1 MKETAKRR
9 RSLKDILATAILA
22 LIFLIGV
29 GVLLYPTV
37 SEWWNAR
44 VQTRAVA
51 TYNAL
56 ADALSEKD
64 YSEYFEAARAYN
76 NRLYEIG
83 SAEAIASPELAGED
97 YWDLLD
103 IAGTGVM
110 GYVTID
116 KIDVQLP
123 IYHGTDAAVL
133 QVGAGH
139 MEGTSLPI
147 GGESTHSVI
156 SAHTGLPSALLFTH
170 LDRLTEGDIF
180 TVTILK
186 EVFTYQVD
194 QILVVLPTEIEN
206 LYIEDECDY
215 CTLMTCT
222 PYGVN
227 SHRLL
232 VRGSRIYPRDD
243 DGDVGETA
251 PVTGEAEQE
260 RQALPA
266 WAKWAALGIGVLL
279 LIYLI
284 SDILVRIIRHRRK
297 RRKDRSEPDK
307 DAN

>member
-1 MKETAKRR
+1 MEKSGKKKR
-9 RSLKDILATAILA
+9 KAGGILATL
-22 LIFLIGV
+22 LLVVVFLVGV
-29 GVLLYPTV
+29 GVLLYPTF
-37 SEWWNAR
+37 SDWWNAR
-44 VQTRAVA
+44 VQSRAVA
-51 TYNAL
+51 TYDAL
-56 ADALSEKD
+56 ADALDEKD
-64 YSEYFEAARAYN
+64 YTEYFEAARAYN
-76 NRLYEIG
+76 NRLYDVG
-83 SAEAIASPELAGED
+83 TAQALASPELVDEG

-103 IAGTGVM
+103 IAGTGIM

-194 QILVVLPTEIEN
+194 QIVVVLPTEIEN

-232 VRGSRIYPRDD
+232 VRGSRIYPEDEND
-243 DGDVGETA
+243 EPEEVTAVPAEIITEEKET
-251 PVTGEAEQE
+251 PGWV
-260 RQALPA
+260 R
-266 WAKWAALGIGVLL
+266 WAALVVGVLVLIWL
-279 LIYLI
+279 L
-284 SDILVRIIRHRRK
+284 SGILVWIIRALRK
-297 RRKDRSEPDK
+297 RKKKQSEEEK
-307 DAN
+307 